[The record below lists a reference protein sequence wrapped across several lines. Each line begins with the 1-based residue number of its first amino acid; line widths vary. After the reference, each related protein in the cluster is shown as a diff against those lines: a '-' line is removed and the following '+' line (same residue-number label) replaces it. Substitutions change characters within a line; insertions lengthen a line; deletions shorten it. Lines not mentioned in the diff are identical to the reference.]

1 MAEVPDGNSLSWG
14 IRNREAGCQVD
25 TQQMFGVKM
34 LTDKEFWERVKNLEG
49 KTIKG
54 NASGSYL
61 AMAIILAAV
70 PDEAIAAY
78 EGIKLILSW

>member
-1 MAEVPDGNSLSWG
+1 MISVFTAERMTPVLFNGKWGLYENYRILHDDGYLLIS
-14 IRNREAGCQVD
+14 A
-25 TQQMFGVKM
+25 K
-34 LTDKEFWERVKNLEG
+34 
-49 KTIKG
+49 KG

-78 EGIKLILSW
+78 EGIKLI